1 MPDGSEGLVLH
12 QVGGIAHIAPED
24 WDACAGAHNP
34 FVSHAFLRALEDSG
48 SATPRTG
55 WAPCHL
61 AVKDGEGRV
70 LGVAPLYAK
79 SHSFG
84 EYVFDWGWADAWERA
99 GGRYYPKLQCAVPFT
114 PVPGPRLLVRP
125 GVRAAA
131 VADLL
136 AHGMTHLVAETGWS
150 SAHVTFCTQAEA
162 DLLAAQGWLPR
173 VGEQYHWRNPGYA
186 SFDDFLATLAS
197 RKRKAIRKERERANA
212 QGLAIRTLTG
222 DEIKA
227 RHWDAFHR
235 FYLDTVARKSAEAY
249 LTRDFFH
256 RLGAELGD
264 TVVLIVGEDGPRMVA
279 GALNLAGSDA
289 LFGRNWGAA
298 VDVPFLHFEMCYY
311 RAIDYAIA
319 RKLGRVEAG
328 AQGEHK
334 ISRGYLPVPTYSA
347 HWIREAPLRN
357 AVADFL
363 RHERQLVAADIAA
376 RQHLGPYR
384 QSGDD

>member
-1 MPDGSEGLVLH
+1 MPDGSETLTLH
-12 QVGGIAHIAPED
+12 QVGGIANVAADD
-24 WDACAGAHNP
+24 WNACAGADNP
-34 FVSHAFLRALEDSG
+34 FVSHAFLRVLEESG

-55 WAPCHL
+55 WTPCHL

-70 LGVAPLYAK
+70 QGVAPLYAK
-79 SHSFG
+79 THSFG
-84 EYVFDWGWADAWERA
+84 EYVFDWGWAEAWERA
-99 GGRYYPKLQCAVPFT
+99 GGSYYPKLQCAVPFT

-125 GVRAAA
+125 EARSTAAA
-131 VADLL
+131 ALL
-136 AHGMTHLVAETGWS
+136 GHGMAHLAAETGWS
-150 SAHVTFCTQAEA
+150 SAHVTFCTEAEA
-162 DLLAAQGWLPR
+162 KLLAGQGWMTRL
-173 VGEQYHWRNPGYA
+173 GEQYHWANPGYA
-186 SFDDFLATLAS
+186 SFDDFLSTLSS

-212 QGLAIRTLTG
+212 QGLAIRTLSG
-222 DEIKA
+222 DAITP

-235 FYLDTVARKSAEAY
+235 FYLDTVDRKSAEAY
-249 LTRDFFH
+249 LTREFFH

-264 TVVLIVGEDGPRMVA
+264 KLVLIVAEDGPRMVA
-279 GALNLAGSDA
+279 GALNLVGSDA

-298 VDVPFLHFEMCYY
+298 VDAPFLHFEMCYY

-363 RHERQLVAADIAA
+363 RHERQLVAADIAELQ
-376 RQHLGPYR
+376 RLGPYR
-384 QSGDD
+384 QGES